1 MNMEYWSDCIEEA
14 FCDAEI
20 TATKEQ
26 IATVVSWVDGAHENY
41 GMASGSENIP
51 NPMNAEV
58 DELKR
63 KIESLKSAHERQL
76 NGVAKGVSQRRN
88 VSANDV
94 CIDED
99 GLVTYK

>member
-1 MNMEYWSDCIEEA
+1 MEYWNDCIEEA

-41 GMASGSENIP
+41 GMASGSEHIP

-63 KIESLKSAHERQL
+63 KIER
-76 NGVAKGVSQRRN
+76 VAKGVAQRRN
-88 VSANDV
+88 VSTNDV